1 MGGPYG
7 EQSDDGKRFVLSG
20 SLCRHCDGAQ
30 LSGHDPGDGVGHIGE
45 MLISPAIP
53 AFISERA
60 GQAAPF
66 YIGVTGGMGAAG
78 RVIGPY
84 AMGTMYDGGGLT
96 PVAWLAVGVAVLS
109 FLSFAVHARI
119 SKDIPLHQ
127 DAHDK
132 NTGHL
137 NA

>member
-1 MGGPYG
+1 
-7 EQSDDGKRFVLSG
+7 
-20 SLCRHCDGAQ
+20 
-30 LSGHDPGDGVGHIGE
+30 

-119 SKDIPLHQ
+119 SKDIPRIKTLMTRMQVTLTHSPSS
-127 DAHDK
+127 
-132 NTGHL
+132 NS
-137 NA
+137 

>member
-1 MGGPYG
+1 MTASALFYLAAYVVIVAMHSYPGMILAM
-7 EQSDDGKRFVLSG
+7 VLAT
-20 SLCRHCDGAQ
+20 L
-30 LSGHDPGDGVGHIGE
+30 GE

-96 PVAWLAVGVAVLS
+96 PVAWLAAGVAVLS
-109 FLSFAVHARI
+109 FLSFAVHARL
-119 SKDIPLHQ
+119 SRDWGLGH
-127 DAHDK
+127 DRHDK
-132 NTGHL
+132 KERQL